1 MKYQKVIIFSLAF
14 IIIGAALYYVISN
27 RTSSPNTQQVNDSIQ
42 TETALSTQTLVDG
55 TVTYIVTPKN
65 FTPSSTT
72 WDFDIGLDTHTGSLD
87 QDLITLVRM
96 VDDKGNEY
104 KAIQWEGAAPGGHHR
119 EGVLKF
125 LPITP
130 RPIFI
135 ELKIQTTSNIEKN
148 SLRWNI

>member
-27 RTSSPNTQQVNDSIQ
+27 RTSSPNTQQANDSKQ

-104 KAIQWEGAAPGGHHR
+104 
-119 EGVLKF
+119 
-125 LPITP
+125 
-130 RPIFI
+130 
-135 ELKIQTTSNIEKN
+135 
-148 SLRWNI
+148 